1 MKTHWEE
8 FVVSKWTIFCWGTGH
23 QVEEYFAHSLSR
35 IKHHFWLISNLDALG
50 IRRGEVRV
58 FFKEPWRENIYQL
71 VCSVEDFSTRFKR
84 SDLCMPI
91 PSILSDDM
99 RNINFLGSTPFSFRF
114 SDETLGFL
122 LPLAASGKKIQVR
135 SILLNFSWSK
145 LISPLHNWSQVF
157 CGTMDLTDH
166 ASKDNNWMC
175 TDIWICGRVAK
186 SMVTIN
192 ILNTGRWA
200 KRRFKQAGLEVPVS
214 KITGNVPVSWKDE
227 VMERFR
233 AG

>member
-1 MKTHWEE
+1 
-8 FVVSKWTIFCWGTGH
+8 
-23 QVEEYFAHSLSR
+23 
-35 IKHHFWLISNLDALG
+35 
-50 IRRGEVRV
+50 
-58 FFKEPWRENIYQL
+58 
-71 VCSVEDFSTRFKR
+71 
-84 SDLCMPI
+84 MPI

-166 ASKDNNWMC
+166 ASKDNN
-175 TDIWICGRVAK
+175 
-186 SMVTIN
+186 
-192 ILNTGRWA
+192 
-200 KRRFKQAGLEVPVS
+200 
-214 KITGNVPVSWKDE
+214 
-227 VMERFR
+227 
-233 AG
+233 

>member
-1 MKTHWEE
+1 MD
-8 FVVSKWTIFCWGTGH
+8 F
-23 QVEEYFAHSLSR
+23 
-35 IKHHFWLISNLDALG
+35 ALG
-50 IRRGEVRV
+50 QPKVTHVVLLTHLFSNFEGGCFSSPPAPKQDHLYPPHLIGL
-58 FFKEPWRENIYQL
+58 KEPWRENIYQL

-91 PSILSDDM
+91 LSILSDDM

-135 SILLNFSWSK
+135 PILLNFSWSK

-166 ASKDNNWMC
+166 ASKDNN
-175 TDIWICGRVAK
+175 
-186 SMVTIN
+186 
-192 ILNTGRWA
+192 
-200 KRRFKQAGLEVPVS
+200 
-214 KITGNVPVSWKDE
+214 
-227 VMERFR
+227 
-233 AG
+233 